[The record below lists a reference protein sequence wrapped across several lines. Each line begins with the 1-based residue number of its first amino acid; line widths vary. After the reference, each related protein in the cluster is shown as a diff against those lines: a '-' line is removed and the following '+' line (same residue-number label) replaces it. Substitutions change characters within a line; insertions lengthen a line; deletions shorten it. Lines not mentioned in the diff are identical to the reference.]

1 VYFVYGGTEM
11 NHQRLPTR
19 WAPVVGII
27 YFFAAATSQAGIP
40 ADRVRS
46 TAEKV
51 LAILQDPQ
59 LKSESKKKER
69 SELLKQAIYPQFDF
83 AEMAKR
89 SLGAQWQKRSAE
101 EQQQFVEVFTE
112 VLEGAYVD
120 TIESYNGEKI
130 VVGKEAQDKNFAE
143 VNTKIL
149 TPKGEEVIVDY
160 RLHQA
165 TGDWKVYDVVV
176 ENISLVSNY
185 RSQFNRVIAQSS
197 YEELLRRMK
206 AKQFDAPGKREKK

>member
-1 VYFVYGGTEM
+1 MY
-11 NHQRLPTR
+11 HHRLAAR
-19 WAPVVGII
+19 WAPIVGIL
-27 YFFAAATSQAGIP
+27 YLFAAAASHAGIP

-51 LAILQDPQ
+51 LTILQDPE
-59 LKSESKKKER
+59 LKSESKKEER
-69 SELLKQAIYPQFDF
+69 SELLKRVIYPRFDF

-89 SLGAQWQKRSAE
+89 SLGAQWGKRSPE
-101 EQQQFVEVFTE
+101 EQQQFVELFTD
-112 VLEGAYVD
+112 VLETAYVD
-120 TIESYNGEKI
+120 TIESYNGEKLI
-130 VVGKEAQDKNFAE
+130 VGKEAQDKNFAE
-143 VNTKIL
+143 VNTKIV

-160 RLHQA
+160 KLHQA

-197 YEELLRRMK
+197 YEELVRRMK

>member
-1 VYFVYGGTEM
+1 M
-11 NHQRLPTR
+11 NHQRLATR
-19 WAPVVGII
+19 WAPIVGIV
-27 YFFAAATSQAGIP
+27 YLFAAAASHAGIP

-51 LAILQDPQ
+51 LTILQDPQ
-59 LKSESKKKER
+59 LKSDSKKKER
-69 SELLKQAIYPQFDF
+69 GELLKQAIYPRFDF

-89 SLGAQWQKRSAE
+89 SLGAQWQKRSPK
-101 EQQQFVEVFTE
+101 EQQQFVELFTQ
-112 VLEGAYVD
+112 VLEGAYVN

-130 VVGKEAQDKNFAE
+130 VVGKEVQDKNFAE
-143 VNTKIL
+143 VNTKVL

-160 RLHQA
+160 KLHQA

-206 AKQFDAPGKREKK
+206 AKQFDAPGKRENK

>member
-1 VYFVYGGTEM
+1 VYFIYGGTEM

-27 YFFAAATSQAGIP
+27 YFFAAAASHAGIP

-59 LKSESKKKER
+59 LKAESKKKER

-89 SLGAQWQKRSAE
+89 SLGSQWQKRSAE

-130 VVGKEAQDKNFAE
+130 VVGKEAQDKNLAE

-160 RLHQA
+160 RLHEA
-165 TGDWKVYDVVV
+165 AGDWKVYDVVV